1 MTAIP
6 SPSASPLVTTVQETG
21 TRQTP
26 PTAGQQ
32 FRAALENAA
41 GGLLAGVE
49 QAAGLVPG
57 GSLVGAA
64 IRPDSGLGMSPEA
77 PTGGLEA
84 GPSLDGALSAGT
96 DQTMALLGLQQ
107 RMSMEQRHYMALS
120 NALKARHDTA
130 KNVLG
135 NVR

>member
-1 MTAIP
+1 MRRIS
-6 SPSASPLVTTVQETG
+6 SPVASPLVTTVRESG
-21 TRQTP
+21 ARQTP

-32 FRAALENAA
+32 FRAALEGAA

-49 QAAGLVPG
+49 QAAAFVPG
-57 GSLVGAA
+57 GTLVTAATRPEGARLA
-64 IRPDSGLGMSPEA
+64 ESPAVELGSGASIESALGVGLG
-77 PTGGLEA
+77 G
-84 GPSLDGALSAGT
+84 

-107 RMSMEQRHYMALS
+107 RMSMEQRQYMALS
-120 NALKARHDTA
+120 NALKAKHDTA